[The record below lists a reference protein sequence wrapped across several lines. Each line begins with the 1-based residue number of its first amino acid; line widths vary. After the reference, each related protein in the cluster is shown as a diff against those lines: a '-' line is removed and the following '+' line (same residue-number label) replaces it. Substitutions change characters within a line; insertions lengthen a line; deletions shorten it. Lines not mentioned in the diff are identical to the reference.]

1 MLRDYGPPLAR
12 FYPGLP
18 PLDSLSPVDI
28 AAYWLWM
35 DDALSG
41 EGSGGN

>member
-1 MLRDYGPPLAR
+1 MLRVYGPPLAR

-18 PLDSLSPVDI
+18 DLDSLSPVDI

-35 DDALSG
+35 DDALSNQG
-41 EGSGGN
+41 GDSG

>member
-1 MLRDYGPPLAR
+1 MLREFGPPLAH

-18 PLDSLSPVDI
+18 KLESLSPVDI

-35 DDALSG
+35 DDAMRGRGDSG
-41 EGSGGN
+41 